1 MTDRTR
7 STTLKLRL
15 PPTAPLGVAP
25 SAAGFQPRLGPETV
39 QRFGPRPVAMPPRG
53 FDATSKAILQELAV
67 LGLVEKEEVP
77 Q

>member
-7 STTLKLRL
+7 STTLRLRL
-15 PPTAPLGVAP
+15 PPSAPLGVAP
-25 SAAGFQPRLGPETV
+25 PAAGFQPRLGPEP

-77 Q
+77 S